1 MPHQNVPQTSNKR
14 IKNTTNINE
23 SKHHIKLLQT
33 LRKKRTSRGP
43 VEKAKAAVEVANL
56 ELKMVMRYLEA
67 PWQTS
72 HAFSD
77 HFRIIL
83 GPGSL

>member
-1 MPHQNVPQTSNKR
+1 
-14 IKNTTNINE
+14 
-23 SKHHIKLLQT
+23 
-33 LRKKRTSRGP
+33 

-77 HFRIIL
+77 HFRIIF